1 MLDLQSET
9 LVLHPRQF
17 QRVHGAE
24 ESGMAMLM
32 WLIRTQCRLDPCPR
46 VLAVSPSEWRVW
58 RDRGA
63 FSMPAPCGAFSVIE
77 AGV

>member
-1 MLDLQSET
+1 
-9 LVLHPRQF
+9 
-17 QRVHGAE
+17 
-24 ESGMAMLM
+24 MAMLM
-32 WLIRTQCRLDPCPR
+32 RLIRTQCRLDPCPR
-46 VLAVSPSEWRVW
+46 VPAVLPSGWRVW

>member
-1 MLDLQSET
+1 
-9 LVLHPRQF
+9 
-17 QRVHGAE
+17 
-24 ESGMAMLM
+24 MAMLM
-32 WLIRTQCRLDPCPR
+32 RLIRTQCPLDPCPR
-46 VLAVSPSEWRVW
+46 VPAVLPSGWRAW